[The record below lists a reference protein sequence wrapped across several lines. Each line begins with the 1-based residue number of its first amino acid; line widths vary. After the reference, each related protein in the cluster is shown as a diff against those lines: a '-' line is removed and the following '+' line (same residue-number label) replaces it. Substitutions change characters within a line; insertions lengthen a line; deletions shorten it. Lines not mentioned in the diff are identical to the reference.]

1 MYTGYYYNPN
11 RDMDFPGDVNELY
24 VGGKFIHYITAVR
37 TSDHIEELAP
47 NTEVGEKLVLITSD
61 LSEDIVTN
69 FNPSPE
75 TPFNR

>member
-24 VGGKFIHYITAVR
+24 VGDKFVHYITEVR

-47 NTEVGEKLVLITSD
+47 KTDEGEKLVLITSD

-75 TPFNR
+75 TPFDR